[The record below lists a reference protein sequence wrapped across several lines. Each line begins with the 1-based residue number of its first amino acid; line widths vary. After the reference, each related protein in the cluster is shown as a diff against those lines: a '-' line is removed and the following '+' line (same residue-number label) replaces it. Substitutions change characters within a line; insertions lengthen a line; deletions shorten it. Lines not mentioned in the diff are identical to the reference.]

1 MRHNISFFCP
11 LLPRLNN
18 TPYGIVMLERK
29 SCTKETYRRT
39 KETFTICFELQSLSA
54 LLDVHMM
61 IITSIEED
69 CSARGSIPVTTK
81 VPTRPKQEGT
91 SDTNMWKGHH
101 QTTTGERC
109 NLRLPAACM
118 QGTFGSIQWG
128 KPSLHHLSSLGK
140 PRAEPTM
147 LPHTA
152 TFGSILI
159 RHLAPALLLVSMP
172 LLSSSS
178 FFLFFLF

>member
-1 MRHNISFFCP
+1 
-11 LLPRLNN
+11 
-18 TPYGIVMLERK
+18 
-29 SCTKETYRRT
+29 
-39 KETFTICFELQSLSA
+39 
-54 LLDVHMM
+54 
-61 IITSIEED
+61 
-69 CSARGSIPVTTK
+69 
-81 VPTRPKQEGT
+81 
-91 SDTNMWKGHH
+91 MWKGHH

-118 QGTFGSIQWG
+118 QGRFGSIQWG

-159 RHLAPALLLVSMP
+159 RHLAPWNWFPTQPLELHLIQLANSSHRSIKLPSACDPPATIKEMAGGSLQAHNFSTPCRAFDLLRQPSCSDTVSTP

-178 FFLFFLF
+178 FFLFFWSWRGVVKKSASWALCSMTRASRN